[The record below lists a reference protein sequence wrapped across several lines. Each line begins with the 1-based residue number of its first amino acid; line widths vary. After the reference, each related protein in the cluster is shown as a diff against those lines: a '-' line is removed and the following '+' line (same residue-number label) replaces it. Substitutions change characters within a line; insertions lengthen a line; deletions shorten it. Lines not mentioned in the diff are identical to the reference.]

1 VNVTASRWTTGNPA
15 GAEKA
20 RYRNCSDRTLLDA
33 VRALELG
40 AIEEFIERFQHVA
53 LVQARRLRIPREERK
68 GWVIELLY
76 DVCAALARERR
87 AAPPRSLVAYL
98 ITACKRKAFAALR
111 DRALRE
117 VRERDAADDVA
128 GTGERAVVT
137 CASEY
142 SLRAMYGPA
151 SEASELPPVLER
163 LVSMF
168 DEGVSEDERQLLSWL
183 GQRIPYSTIAGWLG
197 MQRSAVIKRVT
208 RLRARLIDAALR
220 YGEGLEPDERHE
232 LLRFLRRTGAYSE
245 RDLGSLIRLGDVRH
259 PSPERQEYRYSV
271 TKDATHEQE

>member
-1 VNVTASRWTTGNPA
+1 MTASRWTTGDSP

-53 LVQARRLRIPREERK
+53 LAQARRLRVAPAERK

-87 AAPPRSLVAYL
+87 VAPPRSLVAYL
-98 ITACKRKAFAALR
+98 ITACKRKAFAASR

-117 VRERDAADDVA
+117 VRECDAAEDVV

-142 SLRAMYGPA
+142 SLRAMYGA
-151 SEASELPPVLER
+151 TSETSELPPVLER

-168 DEGVSEDERQLLSWL
+168 DEGVSEDERQLLSWI
-183 GQRIPYSTIAGWLG
+183 GQRIPYSTIATWLG

-220 YGEGLEPDERHE
+220 YGEGLEPEERHE

-245 RDLGSLIRLGDVRH
+245 RDLASLIRLGEVRQ
-259 PSPERQEYRYSV
+259 PRPARQEYRYSDN
-271 TKDATHEQE
+271 KDAIHEQE